1 MLCIYD
7 EIITSDFEFGNPT
20 SKKKKE
26 FDIDLIYLIYV
37 LDFHRSKFDW

>member
-20 SKKKKE
+20 SKKKKIDIDLNIE
-26 FDIDLIYLIYV
+26 FDICVGFSSI
-37 LDFHRSKFDW
+37 

>member
-20 SKKKKE
+20 SKKKE
-26 FDIDLIYLIYV
+26 FDIDLNIE
-37 LDFHRSKFDW
+37 FDICVGFSSI